1 MTAKEHLSELERIK
15 VKIQQKQEQ
24 KQIFLEMA
32 TSITVSLN
40 PVKVQKSSTLDRM
53 GNAVLNAADMD
64 ALIDE
69 EINNL
74 WYRQN
79 EIVKQIQ
86 KLRDAKYIQLLFKIY
101 IQGKSIKETSVE
113 MGMSYPHVKRLH
125 QNALLMFED
134 VHADILAERTAV

>member
-1 MTAKEHLSELERIK
+1 MTAKEYLSGLQLFNIRIE
-15 VKIQQKQEQ
+15 QLHEEKQMY
-24 KQIFLEMA
+24 LDMA
-32 TSITVSLN
+32 TSITAPIN
-40 PVKVQKSSTLDRM
+40 PVKVRCSHQTDRM

-74 WYRQN
+74 WYKQN

-101 IQGKSIKETSVE
+101 VQGKSVKVTSIE

-125 QNALLMFED
+125 QNALAEFEN